1 MKHKN
6 EIQPITKAICH
17 KRHIAPTVG
26 NINTRHLPMK
36 RIFLTQFFIFI
47 SILSFGQREIKFSE
61 IRPPY
66 KSISPVV
73 SELIKIDE
81 NNLQNRID
89 IFWEDA
95 KINGLPL
102 VEKDS
107 LYSDYVWIT
116 LIHRDSTEN
125 KDISFEV
132 FGIYSEYRFG
142 DMKMHRLKNTDLYYR
157 SYMVPN
163 DMCFSYRFIVKD
175 TVSNEISKSVDH
187 YNYNLIPTVEE
198 RNFSYSV
205 LDLNAFNADWNT
217 KRYYDLNS
225 KIDTIEYTDNIVA
238 KNRNIYI
245 YLPPDYDENR
255 QKPYPVIYLFDA
267 FIYLNRVEVPNI
279 LDNLITEGKIEPMI
293 AVLFGTYNN
302 TRGILLPI
310 NFEFKNEF
318 ITVIV
323 PLISEKYNIS
333 LNPKYNIIG
342 GMSYGGL
349 AATFI
354 AFYHPDVFGKVLSQS
369 GSFWRGIE
377 LSDSYGNEVRNDW
390 MINQFIKEDKKTI
403 DIFLDWGLQENMV
416 LGSNRKMVRIL
427 NKKNYKFDY
436 IEFNGWHDW
445 SNSRKTFPI
454 GLMYLLEKK

>member
-1 MKHKN
+1 MRMMK
-6 EIQPITKAICH
+6 
-17 KRHIAPTVG
+17 
-26 NINTRHLPMK
+26 NI
-36 RIFLTQFFIFI
+36 LTQILITI
-47 SILSFGQREIKFSE
+47 SLFSFGQKEINFSE

-66 KSISPVV
+66 KSISPTV
-73 SELIKIDE
+73 SELLKID
-81 NNLQNRID
+81 NGNLKYQID
-89 IFWEDA
+89 LFW
-95 KINGLPL
+95 KKVQINGLPII
-102 VEKDS
+102 EKDS

-116 LIHRDSTEN
+116 LIHRDSTKN

-163 DMCFSYRFIVKD
+163 DICFSYRFIVKD
-175 TVSNEISKSVDH
+175 TITNEISKIVD
-187 YNYNLIPTVEE
+187 NYNHSLIPTEE
-198 RNFSYSV
+198 KRDFSYSV
-205 LDLNAFNADWNT
+205 LDLSTNNPDWNA
-217 KRYYDLNS
+217 KINYNLNS
-225 KIDTIEYTDNIVA
+225 KIDTIEYKDNIVA
-238 KNRNIYI
+238 KTRNIYI
-245 YLPPDYDENR
+245 YLPPDYDYNR
-255 QKPYPVIYLFDA
+255 KKPYPVIYLFDA

-279 LDNLITEGKIEPMI
+279 LDNLITAGKIEPMV
-293 AVLFGTYNN
+293 AVLFGTYSN

-310 NFEFKNEF
+310 NFEFKSEF
-318 ITVIV
+318 IKAIV
-323 PLISEKYNIS
+323 PLVRENYNVS
-333 LNPKYNIIG
+333 LNPKENIIG

-369 GSFWRGIE
+369 GSFWRDIE

-390 MINQFIKEDKKTI
+390 MINQIIKEERKPI

-416 LGSNRKMVRIL
+416 LGSNRKIVRIL
-427 NKKNYKFDY
+427 NQKKYKFDY

-454 GLMYLLEKK
+454 GLMYLLDE